1 MARYSRVVEAARRRC
16 SGESALAVV
25 FMAVLLAPLVYTTVG
40 GPEIFP
46 NTANRDLTAWPAVRS
61 VSDALEVPERL
72 NGYYSDRFG
81 LRDVMLHLWQV
92 LLLKSLHISS
102 EAAVVLGRDGWYYY
116 TDDFLNDRFLGIA
129 ELPAEQVDRA
139 YATVRESTAEVR
151 RAGAKVYLV
160 IAPDKETIYPEYLP
174 GTLGGLDTG
183 VQIRQLLGFSGGPE
197 IEQIDVFRP
206 LLAKR
211 DMARLYYRTDSHWNN
226 LGAFVSYGAI
236 MDGLRVDFPSLHPKK
251 IDDYLVEQTQEQGL
265 DLARFLGVP
274 GTRDTGFSFVSR
286 REGRGPAR
294 KPGGSAIS
302 VHDNPDSNGPTLL
315 FVHDSFGYRL
325 LPFLCQEFRQVIDVD
340 LVVDAYRPERVAEF
354 RPDLVIWERVERYFA
369 K

>member
-1 MARYSRVVEAARRRC
+1 
-16 SGESALAVV
+16 
-25 FMAVLLAPLVYTTVG
+25 
-40 GPEIFP
+40 
-46 NTANRDLTAWPAVRS
+46 
-61 VSDALEVPERL
+61 
-72 NGYYSDRFG
+72 
-81 LRDVMLHLWQV
+81 MLHLWQV
-92 LLLKSLHISS
+92 LLLKSLHMSS

-160 IAPDKETIYPEYLP
+160 IAPDKETIYPEHLP

-183 VQIRQLLGFSGGPE
+183 VQIRQFLECSGGPE

-211 DMARLYYRTDSHWNN
+211 QEAQLYYRTDSHWNN
-226 LGAFVSYGAI
+226 WGAFVAYETI
-236 MDGLRVDFPSLHPKK
+236 MDRLRVEFPSLHPRGM
-251 IDDYLVEQTQEQGL
+251 DDYVVEKTQEEDR
-265 DLARFLGVP
+265 DLARLLGVP
-274 GTRDTGFSFVSR
+274 GIRDRGFSFVAKR
-286 REGRGPAR
+286 NLCTPAE
-294 KPGGSAIS
+294 KPGERAMS
-302 VHDNPDSNGPTLL
+302 VYDNPDSNGPTLL